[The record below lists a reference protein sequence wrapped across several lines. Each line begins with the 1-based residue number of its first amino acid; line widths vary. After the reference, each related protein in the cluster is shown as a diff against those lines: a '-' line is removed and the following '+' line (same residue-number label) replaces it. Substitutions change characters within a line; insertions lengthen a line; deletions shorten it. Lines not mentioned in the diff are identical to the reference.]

1 MKKKSIKYIA
11 SAAALAGVLLLASAM
26 PGDDNI
32 TKEGNTVVVNTKGIV
47 KGVKGYRGSTPVKIY
62 IKKNKIVKVEAVPN
76 HETPKFFVKAKAVL
90 SKFNGKSVKAAQT
103 MQVDGVTGA
112 TLSAEA
118 LVKNVKEGLAYYEKN
133 K

>member
-1 MKKKSIKYIA
+1 MKYIA
-11 SAAALAGVLLLASAM
+11 SAGALAAMLLLASAM

-62 IKKNKIVKVEAVPN
+62 IKKNKVVKVEAVPN

-90 SKFNGKSVKAAQT
+90 GKFSGKSVKAAQS
-103 MQVDGVTGA
+103 MKVDGVTGA
-112 TLSAEA
+112 TLSSDA

-133 K
+133 Q

>member
-1 MKKKSIKYIA
+1 MA
-11 SAAALAGVLLLASAM
+11 SAAALSGVLLLASAM